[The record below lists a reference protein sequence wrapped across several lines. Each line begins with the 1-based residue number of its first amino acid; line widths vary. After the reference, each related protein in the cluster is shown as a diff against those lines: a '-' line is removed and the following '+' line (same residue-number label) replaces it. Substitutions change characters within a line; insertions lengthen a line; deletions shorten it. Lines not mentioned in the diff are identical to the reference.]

1 MFLKVGFR
9 GGVEK
14 PRPFDKRVGVETAGY
29 ANEESEKPRSFSK
42 IEDNIKRSKQMSFES
57 MPRQDLLLAIDS
69 LAQEKMIDK
78 ETVFESLEAAIAKI
92 AKHKY
97 GEEFNIVAN
106 IDHKNGAIHVKRL
119 FTVIES
125 PESVG
130 EEYDPN
136 TMLTVA
142 QAKKYAQ
149 NPSVGDIVEDM
160 LPEPEFGRMAFQT
173 ARQIMTARVRDAEKG
188 RQYEEF
194 KDNIG
199 DIVNG
204 VVKRIEFGNVF
215 VDINGKAE
223 GYIKNTEL
231 IPGEKLAAGD
241 RVRALI
247 MDVVRS
253 NSGPQIFLTR
263 THPMFMEK
271 LFTQE
276 VPEIYEGVI
285 KIKSVSRAPGSHAK
299 IAVETQD
306 PSIDAVGMT
315 VGIKGTRIQPVINEC
330 HGEKIDVILYS
341 EDPAVFIVNAMQPAK
356 VAKIIVDE
364 DTHTAA
370 VVVTEDQQSLAIG
383 RRGQNVRLASQL
395 TGWNIDVMSEAE
407 EQERRA
413 KEFKEKTELF
423 TSALDVDETIA
434 QLLITEGFRTIEEIA
449 YVEQSE
455 LESIEGFNA
464 ELATELQNRAKNYL
478 TKVEQDYFDN
488 GHKMGMSDDLLNF
501 DFIKRPIIT
510 KLGES
515 NVKSL
520 SDLAD
525 LAADELVEILG
536 EDTMSHRL
544 AERVVM
550 KARELAYGITAEEDA
565 E

>member
-1 MFLKVGFR
+1 
-9 GGVEK
+9 
-14 PRPFDKRVGVETAGY
+14 
-29 ANEESEKPRSFSK
+29 
-42 IEDNIKRSKQMSFES
+42 MSFES

-69 LAQEKMIDK
+69 LAQEKQIDR
-78 ETVFESLEAAIAKI
+78 EMVFDSLEAAIAKI

-106 IDHKNGAIHVKRL
+106 IDRKNGAIHVKRL
-119 FTVIES
+119 FSVIES

-130 EEYDPN
+130 EEYDPS

-142 QAKKYAQ
+142 AAKKYAK
-149 NPSVGDIVEDM
+149 NPSVGDVVEDQ

-173 ARQIMTARVRDAEKG
+173 AKQIMTARVRDAEKG

-199 DIVNG
+199 DIVSG

-223 GYIKNTEL
+223 GYIKGTEL
-231 IPGEKLAAGD
+231 IPGERLAVGD

-247 MDVVRS
+247 MDVARS

-271 LFTQE
+271 LFVQE
-276 VPEIYEGVI
+276 VPEIYEGLI

-299 IAVETQD
+299 IAVETAD

-370 VVVTEDQQSLAIG
+370 VVVNEDQQSLAIG

-395 TGWNIDVMSEAE
+395 TGWNIDVMNEAE

-423 TSALDVDETIA
+423 IGALDVDEMIA
-434 QLLITEGFRTIEEIA
+434 HLLITEGFRTVEEVA
-449 YVEQSE
+449 FVDSSE
-455 LESIEGFNA
+455 LESIEGFTPELAA
-464 ELATELQNRAKNYL
+464 ELQKRAKDYL
-478 TKVEQDYFDN
+478 AKVEQDYIDQ
-488 GHKMGMSDDLLNF
+488 GHKLGMSDDLLKF
-501 DFIKRPIIT
+501 DFIKRPIIM
-510 KLGES
+510 KLGE
-515 NVKSL
+515 NGIKSVA
-520 SDLAD
+520 DLAD
-525 LAADELVEILG
+525 LASDELVEILG
-536 EDTMSHRL
+536 EDTMSERL
-544 AERVVM
+544 AGRVIM
-550 KARELAYGITAEEDA
+550 KAREVAYGITQDEE
-565 E
+565 

>member
-1 MFLKVGFR
+1 
-9 GGVEK
+9 
-14 PRPFDKRVGVETAGY
+14 
-29 ANEESEKPRSFSK
+29 
-42 IEDNIKRSKQMSFES
+42 MSFVS
-57 MPRQDLLLAIDS
+57 MPRQDLLLAIES
-69 LAQEKMIDK
+69 LAQDKQIDR
-78 ETVFESLEAAIAKI
+78 EIVIESLEAAIAKI

-97 GEEFNIVAN
+97 GEEFNITAT
-106 IDHKNGAIHVKRL
+106 IDRKNGAIYVKRL

-125 PESVG
+125 PESMG
-130 EEYDPN
+130 DEYDAN

-142 QAKKYAQ
+142 QAKKYAA
-149 NPSVGDIVEDM
+149 NPVVGDVVEDP

-173 ARQIMTARVRDAEKG
+173 AKQIMTTRVRDAEKG

-199 DIVNG
+199 DIVSG
-204 VVKRIEFGNVF
+204 VVKRIVF

-223 GYIKNTEL
+223 GYIKGSEL
-231 IPGEKLAAGD
+231 IPGERLAVGD

-247 MDVVRS
+247 MDVTRS

-271 LFTQE
+271 LFVQE

-341 EDPAVFIVNAMQPAK
+341 DDPAVFIVNAMQPAK

-364 DTHTAA
+364 DTRSAA

-395 TGWNIDVMSEAE
+395 TGWNIDVMNETE

-423 TSALDVDETIA
+423 IRALDVDEMIA
-434 QLLITEGFRTIEEIA
+434 HLLITEGFRTVEEIA
-449 YVEQSE
+449 FVDASE
-455 LESIEGFNA
+455 LESIEGFNP
-464 ELATELQNRAKNYL
+464 ELAAELQNRAKAYL
-478 TKVEQDYFDN
+478 TKIEQEYIDN
-488 GHKMGMSDDLLNF
+488 GHAMGMSDDLLKF
-501 DFIKRPIIT
+501 DFVKRPIIM
-510 KLGES
+510 KLGE
-515 NVKSL
+515 NGIKSL

-525 LAADELVEILG
+525 LATDELVEILG
-536 EDTMSHRL
+536 EDTMSARL
-544 AERVVM
+544 AGRVIM
-550 KARELAYGITAEEDA
+550 KARELAYGITQGDA

>member
-1 MFLKVGFR
+1 
-9 GGVEK
+9 
-14 PRPFDKRVGVETAGY
+14 
-29 ANEESEKPRSFSK
+29 
-42 IEDNIKRSKQMSFES
+42 

-69 LAQEKMIDK
+69 LAQEKQIDR
-78 ETVFESLEAAIAKI
+78 ETVIESLEIAIAKI

-106 IDHKNGAIHVKRL
+106 IDRKNGAIHVKRL
-119 FTVIES
+119 FDVIES
-125 PESVG
+125 VAAAG
-130 EEYDPN
+130 EDYNPN
-136 TMLTVA
+136 TMLTVTE
-142 QAKKYAQ
+142 AKKYAS
-149 NPSVGDIVEDM
+149 NPSVGDVVEDP

-199 DIVNG
+199 DIVSG
-204 VVKRIEFGNVF
+204 VVKRLEFGNIY

-223 GYIKNTEL
+223 GYIKNSEL
-231 IPGEKLAAGD
+231 IPGERLAVGD

-247 MDVVRS
+247 MDVARS

-276 VPEIYEGVI
+276 VPEIYEGII

-306 PSIDAVGMT
+306 PSVDAVGMT

-356 VAKIIVDE
+356 VAKIIIDE
-364 DTHTAA
+364 DTRSA
-370 VVVTEDQQSLAIG
+370 VVVVNEDQQSLAIG

-395 TGWNIDVMSEAE
+395 TGWNIDVVNEAE
-407 EQERRA
+407 EQERRT
-413 KEFKEKTELF
+413 KEIKEKTELF
-423 TSALDVDETIA
+423 IRGLDVDEMIA
-434 QLLITEGFRTIEEIA
+434 HLLVSEGFRTIEEIA
-449 YVEQSE
+449 FVDLKE

-464 ELATELQNRAKNYL
+464 ELAAELQNRAKAYL
-478 TKVEQDYFDN
+478 QKVEQDYIDE
-488 GHKMGMSDDLLNF
+488 GHKLGMSDDLLNF
-501 DFIKRPIIT
+501 DFIKRPNIM
-510 KLGES
+510 KLGQAGI
-515 NVKSL
+515 KSL
-520 SDLAD
+520 TDLAD
-525 LAADELVEILG
+525 LASDELIEILG
-536 EDTMSHRL
+536 EDAMSARL
-544 AERVVM
+544 AGRVIM
-550 KARELAYGITAEEDA
+550 KARELVYGIKSEE

>member
-1 MFLKVGFR
+1 
-9 GGVEK
+9 
-14 PRPFDKRVGVETAGY
+14 
-29 ANEESEKPRSFSK
+29 
-42 IEDNIKRSKQMSFES
+42 MSFVS
-57 MPRQDLLLAIDS
+57 MPRQDLLLAIEA
-69 LAQEKMIDK
+69 LAQDKQIDR
-78 ETVFESLEAAIAKI
+78 EIVFESLEIAVAKI

-97 GEEFNIVAN
+97 GEEFNIVAD
-106 IDHKNGAIHVKRL
+106 IDRKNGAIHVKRL
-119 FTVIES
+119 FSVIES
-125 PESVG
+125 PESAG

-142 QAKKYAQ
+142 QAKKYAK
-149 NPSVGDIVEDM
+149 NPVVGDVVEDA

-173 ARQIMTARVRDAEKG
+173 AKQIMTTRVRDAEKG
-188 RQYEEF
+188 RQFEEF

-204 VVKRIEFGNVF
+204 VVKRVEFGSIY

-223 GYIKNTEL
+223 GYIKSTEL
-231 IPGEKLAAGD
+231 IPGERLTVGD

-247 MDVVRS
+247 MDVARS
-253 NSGPQIFLTR
+253 NTGPQIFLTR

-276 VPEIYEGVI
+276 VPEIYEGII
-285 KIKSVSRAPGSHAK
+285 KIKSVARAPGSHAK
-299 IAVETQD
+299 IAVETSD

-364 DTHTAA
+364 DTRSAA
-370 VVVTEDQQSLAIG
+370 VVVNEDQQSLAIG

-395 TGWNIDVMSEAE
+395 TGWNIDVMNEAE

-423 TSALDVDETIA
+423 IAGLDVDEMIA
-434 QLLITEGFRTIEEIA
+434 RLLITEGFRTIEEIA
-449 YVEQSE
+449 FVDVSE
-455 LESIEGFNA
+455 LESIEGFNPELAA
-464 ELATELQNRAKNYL
+464 ELQKRAKDYL
-478 TKVEQDYFDN
+478 DKKEQDYFAA
-488 GHKMGMSDDLLNF
+488 GHQIGMSDDLLKF
-501 DFIKRPIIT
+501 DFIKRPTIM

-515 NVKSL
+515 GIKSL
-520 SDLAD
+520 EDLAD
-525 LAADELVEILG
+525 LATDELVEILG
-536 EDTMSHRL
+536 EDTMSNRL
-544 AERVVM
+544 AGRVIM
-550 KARELAYGITAEEDA
+550 KARELAYGITKDNE
-565 E
+565 

>member
-1 MFLKVGFR
+1 
-9 GGVEK
+9 
-14 PRPFDKRVGVETAGY
+14 
-29 ANEESEKPRSFSK
+29 
-42 IEDNIKRSKQMSFES
+42 MSFVS

-69 LAQEKMIDK
+69 LASEKMIDR
-78 ETVFESLEAAIAKI
+78 EIVFDSLEAAISKI

-97 GEEFNIVAN
+97 GEEFNIITN
-106 IDHKNGAIHVKRL
+106 IDRKNGAIHVKRL
-119 FTVIES
+119 FEVIDS
-125 PESVG
+125 PESRG
-130 EEYDPN
+130 DEYDPN

-142 QAKKYAQ
+142 QAKKYAS
-149 NPSVGDIVEDM
+149 NPSVGDTVEDP

-173 ARQIMTARVRDAEKG
+173 ARQIMTGRVRDAEKG

-199 DIVNG
+199 DIVSG
-204 VVKRIEFGNVF
+204 VVKRMEFGNVY

-223 GYIKNTEL
+223 GYIKNAEL
-231 IPGEKLAAGD
+231 IPGERLAVGD

-247 MDVVRS
+247 MDVARS

-271 LFTQE
+271 LFVQE

-285 KIKSVSRAPGSHAK
+285 KIKSVARAPGSHAK
-299 IAVETQD
+299 IAVETAD

-364 DTHTAA
+364 DTRTAA

-395 TGWNIDVMSEAE
+395 TNWNIDVMSEAE

-423 TSALDVDETIA
+423 IAGLDVDEMIA
-434 QLLITEGFRTIEEIA
+434 HLLITEGFRTIEEIA
-449 YVEQSE
+449 FVDASE
-455 LESIEGFNA
+455 LESIEGFNPELAA
-464 ELATELQNRAKNYL
+464 ELQKRAKDYL
-478 TKVEQDYFDN
+478 TKIEQDYKEN
-488 GHKMGMSDDLLNF
+488 GHRLGMSDDLLEF
-501 DFIKRPIIT
+501 DFIKRPVIM
-510 KLGES
+510 KLGE
-515 NVKSL
+515 NGIKSL

-525 LAADELVEILG
+525 LATDELVEILG
-536 EDTMSHRL
+536 EDTMSGRL
-544 AERVVM
+544 ASRVIM
-550 KARELAYGITAEEDA
+550 KAREIAYGIKQDEE
-565 E
+565 

>member
-1 MFLKVGFR
+1 
-9 GGVEK
+9 
-14 PRPFDKRVGVETAGY
+14 
-29 ANEESEKPRSFSK
+29 
-42 IEDNIKRSKQMSFES
+42 MSFVS

-69 LAQEKMIDK
+69 LAQEKQIDR
-78 ETVFESLEAAIAKI
+78 ETVIESLEIAIAKI

-106 IDHKNGAIHVKRL
+106 IDRKNGAIHVKRL
-119 FTVIES
+119 FDVIES
-125 PESVG
+125 VAAAG
-130 EEYDPN
+130 EDYNPN
-136 TMLTVA
+136 TMLTVTE
-142 QAKKYAQ
+142 AKKYAS
-149 NPSVGDIVEDM
+149 NPSVGDVVEDP

-199 DIVNG
+199 DIVSG
-204 VVKRIEFGNVF
+204 VVKRLEFGNIY

-223 GYIKNTEL
+223 GYIKNSEL
-231 IPGEKLAAGD
+231 IPGERLAVGD

-247 MDVVRS
+247 MDVARS

-276 VPEIYEGVI
+276 VPEIYEGII

-306 PSIDAVGMT
+306 PSVDAVGMT

-356 VAKIIVDE
+356 VAKIIIDE
-364 DTHTAA
+364 DTRSA
-370 VVVTEDQQSLAIG
+370 VVVVNEDQQSLAIG

-395 TGWNIDVMSEAE
+395 TGWNIDVVNEAE
-407 EQERRA
+407 EQERRT
-413 KEFKEKTELF
+413 KEIKEKTELF
-423 TSALDVDETIA
+423 IRGLDVDEMIA
-434 QLLITEGFRTIEEIA
+434 HLLVSEGFRTIEEIA
-449 YVEQSE
+449 FVDLKE

-464 ELATELQNRAKNYL
+464 ELAAELQNRAKAYL
-478 TKVEQDYFDN
+478 QKVEQDYIDE
-488 GHKMGMSDDLLNF
+488 GHKLGMSDDLLNF
-501 DFIKRPIIT
+501 DFIKRPNIM
-510 KLGES
+510 KLGQAGI
-515 NVKSL
+515 KSL
-520 SDLAD
+520 TDLAD
-525 LAADELVEILG
+525 LASDELIEILG
-536 EDTMSHRL
+536 EDTMSARL
-544 AERVVM
+544 AGRVIM
-550 KARELAYGITAEEDA
+550 KARELVYGIKSEE

>member
-1 MFLKVGFR
+1 
-9 GGVEK
+9 
-14 PRPFDKRVGVETAGY
+14 
-29 ANEESEKPRSFSK
+29 
-42 IEDNIKRSKQMSFES
+42 MSFES

-69 LAQEKMIDK
+69 LAQEKQIDR
-78 ETVFESLEAAIAKI
+78 EIVIESLEAAIAKI

-97 GEEFNIVAN
+97 GEDFNITAE
-106 IDHKNGAIHVKRL
+106 IDRKNGAIHVKRL
-119 FTVIES
+119 FDVIES

-130 EEYDPN
+130 EDYNPS

-142 QAKKYAQ
+142 AAKKYAKK
-149 NPSVGDIVEDM
+149 PSVGDVVEDP

-173 ARQIMTARVRDAEKG
+173 AKQIMTARVRDAEKG
-188 RQYEEF
+188 RQFEEF

-199 DIVNG
+199 DIVSG

-223 GYIKNTEL
+223 GYIKGTEL
-231 IPGEKLAAGD
+231 IPGERLAVGD

-247 MDVVRS
+247 MDVARS

-271 LFTQE
+271 LFVQE
-276 VPEIYEGVI
+276 VPEIYEGLI

-299 IAVETQD
+299 IAVETSD

-370 VVVTEDQQSLAIG
+370 VVVNEDQQSLAIG

-395 TGWNIDVMSEAE
+395 TGWNIDVMNEAE

-413 KEFKEKTELF
+413 REFKEKTELF
-423 TSALDVDETIA
+423 ISALDVDEMIA
-434 QLLITEGFRTIEEIA
+434 HLLITEGFRTVEEVA
-449 YVEQSE
+449 FVAASE
-455 LESIEGFNA
+455 LESIEGFTPELAA
-464 ELATELQNRAKNYL
+464 ELQKRAKDYL
-478 TKVEQDYFDN
+478 AKIEQDYIDN
-488 GHKMGMSDDLLNF
+488 GHKLGMSDDLLKF
-501 DFIKRPIIT
+501 DFIKRPIIM
-510 KLGES
+510 KLGE
-515 NVKSL
+515 NGIKSVA
-520 SDLAD
+520 DLAD

-536 EDTMSHRL
+536 EDTMSERL
-544 AERVVM
+544 AGRVIM
-550 KARELAYGITAEEDA
+550 KAREVAYGITQDEE
-565 E
+565 

>member
-1 MFLKVGFR
+1 
-9 GGVEK
+9 
-14 PRPFDKRVGVETAGY
+14 
-29 ANEESEKPRSFSK
+29 
-42 IEDNIKRSKQMSFES
+42 MSFVS

-69 LAQEKMIDK
+69 LAQEKVIDR
-78 ETVFESLEAAIAKI
+78 EIVIESLEAAIAKI

-97 GEEFNIVAN
+97 GEEFNITAQ
-106 IDHKNGAIHVKRL
+106 IDRKNGAIYVKRL
-119 FTVIES
+119 FDVIKS
-125 PESVG
+125 PEAVG
-130 EEYDPN
+130 EEYDAN
-136 TMLTVA
+136 TMLTVE
-142 QAKKYAQ
+142 QAKKYAK
-149 NPSVGDIVEDM
+149 NPQVGDVVEDA

-173 ARQIMTARVRDAEKG
+173 AKQIMTARVRDAEKG

-199 DIVNG
+199 DIVSG

-223 GYIKNTEL
+223 GYIRGNEL
-231 IPGEKLAAGD
+231 IPGERLAVGD

-247 MDVVRS
+247 MDVARS

-271 LFTQE
+271 LFMQE
-276 VPEIYEGVI
+276 VPEIYEGII

-364 DTHTAA
+364 DAHRAD
-370 VVVTEDQQSLAIG
+370 VVVNDDQQSLAIG

-395 TGWNIDVMSEAE
+395 TGWNIDVMNEQT

-423 TSALDVDETIA
+423 VQGLDVDEMIA
-434 QLLITEGFRTIEEIA
+434 HLLITEGFRTIEEIA
-449 YVEQSE
+449 FVNPSE
-455 LESIEGFNA
+455 LEAIEGFNS
-464 ELATELQNRAKNYL
+464 ELATELQTRAKAYL
-478 TKVEQDYFDN
+478 EKVEQDYIDQ
-488 GHKMGMSDDLLNF
+488 GHKLGMQDDLLKF
-501 DFIKRPIIT
+501 DFIKRPMIM
-510 KLGES
+510 KLGE
-515 NVKSL
+515 NGIKSL

-525 LAADELVEILG
+525 LASDELVEILG
-536 EDTMSHRL
+536 EDIVSARL
-544 AERVVM
+544 AGRIVM
-550 KARELAYGITAEEDA
+550 KARELAYGITQGEN
-565 E
+565 

>member
-1 MFLKVGFR
+1 
-9 GGVEK
+9 
-14 PRPFDKRVGVETAGY
+14 
-29 ANEESEKPRSFSK
+29 
-42 IEDNIKRSKQMSFES
+42 MSFVS
-57 MPRQDLLLAIDS
+57 MPRQDLLLSIDS
-69 LAQEKMIDK
+69 LASEKQIDR
-78 ETVFESLEAAIAKI
+78 ETVFDSLEIAIAKI

-106 IDHKNGAIHVKRL
+106 IDRKNGSIHVKRL
-119 FTVIES
+119 FEVIES
-125 PESVG
+125 PESKG
-130 EEYDPN
+130 EEYDPF
-136 TMLTVA
+136 TMLTVSE
-142 QAKKYAQ
+142 AKKY
-149 NPSVGDIVEDM
+149 NKDVSVGDVVEDP

-199 DIVNG
+199 DIING
-204 VVKRIEFGNVF
+204 VVKRIEFGNVY

-231 IPGEKLAAGD
+231 IPGERLGVGD

-247 MDVVRS
+247 MDVARS

-263 THPMFMEK
+263 THPLFMEK

-276 VPEIYEGVI
+276 VPEIYEGII
-285 KIKSVSRAPGSHAK
+285 KIKSVARAPGSHAK

-364 DTHTAA
+364 DTRGA
-370 VVVTEDQQSLAIG
+370 VVVVNEDQQSLAIG

-395 TGWNIDVMSEAE
+395 TGWNIDVLNEAE

-413 KEFKEKTELF
+413 KEVKEKTELF
-423 TSALDVDETIA
+423 MTGLDVDEMIA
-434 QLLITEGFRTIEEIA
+434 QLLVSEGFRTIEEVA
-449 YVEQSE
+449 FVELKE
-455 LESIEGFNA
+455 LESIEGFNT
-464 ELATELQNRAKNYL
+464 ELATELQNRAKAYL
-478 TKVEQDYFDN
+478 EKIEKDYFES
-488 GHKMGMSDDLLNF
+488 GHKLGMADDLLNF
-501 DFIKRPIIT
+501 DFIKRPIIM
-510 KLGES
+510 KLGEAGI
-515 NVKSL
+515 KTL

-525 LAADELVEILG
+525 LASDELVEILG
-536 EDTMSHRL
+536 EETMSRRL
-544 AERVVM
+544 AGRVIM
-550 KARELAYGITAEEDA
+550 KAREIAFGITVAENE
-565 E
+565 EENR

>member
-1 MFLKVGFR
+1 M
-9 GGVEK
+9 
-14 PRPFDKRVGVETAGY
+14 
-29 ANEESEKPRSFSK
+29 
-42 IEDNIKRSKQMSFES
+42 
-57 MPRQDLLLAIDS
+57 
-69 LAQEKMIDK
+69 
-78 ETVFESLEAAIAKI
+78 
-92 AKHKY
+92 
-97 GEEFNIVAN
+97 
-106 IDHKNGAIHVKRL
+106 
-119 FTVIES
+119 IES
-125 PESVG
+125 PDAAG
-130 EEYDPN
+130 DEYDPN

-142 QAKKYAQ
+142 QAKKYSA
-149 NPSVGDIVEDM
+149 NPVVGDTVEDQ

-173 ARQIMTARVRDAEKG
+173 AKQIMTARVRDAEKG

-199 DIVNG
+199 DIVSG

-223 GYIKNTEL
+223 GYIKGSEL
-231 IPGEKLAAGD
+231 IPGERLAVGD

-247 MDVVRS
+247 MDVTRS

-271 LFTQE
+271 LFVQE

-341 EDPAVFIVNAMQPAK
+341 DDPAVFIVNAMQPAK

-364 DTHTAA
+364 DTRSAA
-370 VVVTEDQQSLAIG
+370 VVVNEDQQSLAIG

-395 TGWNIDVMSEAE
+395 TGWNIDVMNETE

-413 KEFKEKTELF
+413 KEFKEKTDLF
-423 TSALDVDETIA
+423 ISALDVDEMIA
-434 QLLITEGFRTIEEIA
+434 HLLITEGFRTVEEIA
-449 YVEQSE
+449 FVDASE
-455 LESIEGFNA
+455 LESIEGFNP
-464 ELATELQNRAKNYL
+464 ELAAELQNRAKAYL
-478 TKVEQDYFDN
+478 TKVEQEYIDN
-488 GHKMGMSDDLLNF
+488 GHALGMADDLLKF
-501 DFIKRPIIT
+501 DFIKRPIIM
-510 KLGES
+510 KLGE
-515 NVKSL
+515 NGVKSL

-525 LAADELVEILG
+525 LATDELIEILG
-536 EDTMSHRL
+536 EDTMSPRL
-544 AERVVM
+544 AGRVIM
-550 KARELAYGITAEEDA
+550 KARELAYGITQGDA

>member
-1 MFLKVGFR
+1 
-9 GGVEK
+9 
-14 PRPFDKRVGVETAGY
+14 
-29 ANEESEKPRSFSK
+29 
-42 IEDNIKRSKQMSFES
+42 MSFVS

-69 LAQEKMIDK
+69 LAAEKQIDR
-78 ETVFESLEAAIAKI
+78 ETVFDSLEAAIAKI

-106 IDHKNGAIHVKRL
+106 IDRKNGAIYVKRL
-119 FTVIES
+119 FDVIES

-130 EEYDPN
+130 EDYNPS
-136 TMLTVA
+136 TMLTIDE
-142 QAKKYAQ
+142 AKKYSK
-149 NPSVGDIVEDM
+149 NPSVGDVVEDS

-194 KDNIG
+194 KDSIG

-231 IPGEKLAAGD
+231 IPGERLAVGD

-247 MDVVRS
+247 MDVARS

-263 THPMFMEK
+263 THPLFMEK
-271 LFTQE
+271 LFVQE
-276 VPEIYEGVI
+276 VPEIYEGII

-299 IAVETQD
+299 IAVETAD

-364 DTHTAA
+364 DTRNA
-370 VVVTEDQQSLAIG
+370 VVVVNEDQQSLAIG

-395 TGWNIDVMSEAE
+395 TGWNIDVVNEAE

-413 KEFKEKTELF
+413 KEVKEKTELF
-423 TSALDVDETIA
+423 IRGLDVDEMIA
-434 QLLITEGFRTIEEIA
+434 HLLVSEGFRTIEEIA
-449 YVEQSE
+449 FVELKE
-455 LESIEGFNA
+455 LESIEGFNT
-464 ELATELQNRAKNYL
+464 ELAVELQNRAKTYL
-478 TKVEQDYFDN
+478 AKVEQDYFDE
-488 GHKMGMSDDLLNF
+488 GHKLGMTDDLLRF
-501 DFIKRPIIT
+501 DFIKRPIIM
-510 KLGES
+510 KLGAAGI
-515 NVKSL
+515 KTL

-525 LAADELVEILG
+525 LASDELVEILG
-536 EDTMSHRL
+536 EETMSARL
-544 AERVVM
+544 AGRVIM
-550 KARELAYGITAEEDA
+550 KAREIAFGITISEE
-565 E
+565 EQQ

>member
-1 MFLKVGFR
+1 
-9 GGVEK
+9 
-14 PRPFDKRVGVETAGY
+14 
-29 ANEESEKPRSFSK
+29 
-42 IEDNIKRSKQMSFES
+42 MSFES

-69 LAQEKMIDK
+69 LAQEKQIDR
-78 ETVFESLEAAIAKI
+78 EIVIESLEAAIAKI

-106 IDHKNGAIHVKRL
+106 IDRKNGAIHVKRL

-130 EEYDPN
+130 DEYDAS

-142 QAKKYAQ
+142 AAKKYAK
-149 NPSVGDIVEDM
+149 NPSVGDVVEDQ

-173 ARQIMTARVRDAEKG
+173 AKQIMTARVRDAEKG

-194 KDNIG
+194 KDSIG
-199 DIVNG
+199 DIVSG
-204 VVKRIEFGNVF
+204 VVKHIEFGNVF

-223 GYIKNTEL
+223 GYIKGTEL
-231 IPGEKLAAGD
+231 IPGERLGVGD

-247 MDVVRS
+247 MDVARS

-263 THPMFMEK
+263 THPLFMEK
-271 LFTQE
+271 LFVQE
-276 VPEIYEGVI
+276 VPEIYEGLI
-285 KIKSVSRAPGSHAK
+285 KIKSVARAPGSHAK
-299 IAVETQD
+299 IAVETDD

-364 DTHTAA
+364 DTRTAA
-370 VVVTEDQQSLAIG
+370 VVVNEDQQSLAIG

-395 TGWNIDVMSEAE
+395 TGWNIDVMNEAE

-423 TSALDVDETIA
+423 IRALDVDEMIA
-434 QLLITEGFRTIEEIA
+434 HLLITEGFRTVEEVA
-449 YVEQSE
+449 FVEAKE
-455 LESIEGFNA
+455 LESIEGFTPELAA
-464 ELATELQNRAKNYL
+464 ELQKRAKDYL
-478 TKVEQDYFDN
+478 ARAEQDYIDN
-488 GHKMGMSDDLLNF
+488 GHKMGMTDDLLNF
-501 DFIKRPIIT
+501 DFIKRPIIM
-510 KLGES
+510 KLGE
-515 NVKSL
+515 NGIKSL
-520 SDLAD
+520 NDLAD
-525 LAADELVEILG
+525 LSSDELVEIIG
-536 EDTMSHRL
+536 EDTMSERL
-544 AERVVM
+544 AGRVIM
-550 KARELAYGITAEEDA
+550 KAREVAYGITTEE

>member
-1 MFLKVGFR
+1 
-9 GGVEK
+9 
-14 PRPFDKRVGVETAGY
+14 
-29 ANEESEKPRSFSK
+29 
-42 IEDNIKRSKQMSFES
+42 MSFVS

-69 LAQEKMIDK
+69 LAAEKQIDR
-78 ETVFESLEAAIAKI
+78 ETVFASLEAAIAKI

-106 IDHKNGAIHVKRL
+106 IDHKNGAIYVKRL
-119 FTVIES
+119 FDVIES
-125 PESVG
+125 PEAVG
-130 EEYDPN
+130 EEYNPS
-136 TMLTVA
+136 TMLTVSE
-142 QAKKYAQ
+142 AKKYAK
-149 NPSVGDIVEDM
+149 NPSVGDVVEDP

-199 DIVNG
+199 DIING

-231 IPGEKLAAGD
+231 IPGERLAVGD

-247 MDVVRS
+247 MDVARS

-271 LFTQE
+271 LFVQE
-276 VPEIYEGVI
+276 VPEIYEGII

-299 IAVETQD
+299 IAVETAD
-306 PSIDAVGMT
+306 PSVDAVGMT

-364 DTHTAA
+364 DTRSA
-370 VVVTEDQQSLAIG
+370 VVVVNEDQQSLAIG

-395 TGWNIDVMSEAE
+395 TGWNIDVVNEAQ

-413 KEFKEKTELF
+413 KEVKEKTELF
-423 TSALDVDETIA
+423 IKGLDVDEMIA
-434 QLLITEGFRTIEEIA
+434 HLLVSEGFRTIEEIA
-449 YVEQSE
+449 FVELKE
-455 LESIEGFNA
+455 LESIEGFNT
-464 ELATELQNRAKNYL
+464 ELAVELQNRAKTYL
-478 TKVEQDYFDN
+478 GKVEQDYFDE
-488 GHKMGMSDDLLNF
+488 GHKLGMTDDLLKF
-501 DFIKRPIIT
+501 DFIKRPIIM
-510 KLGES
+510 KLGAAGI
-515 NVKSL
+515 KTL

-525 LAADELVEILG
+525 LASDELVEILG
-536 EDTMSHRL
+536 EETMSMRL
-544 AERVVM
+544 AGRVIM
-550 KARELAYGITAEEDA
+550 KAREVAFGITQDEATEEQQ
-565 E
+565 